1 MKRSLILLFLTSI
14 IAYSQQLPQM
24 RVVDTPRL
32 LRNEMVG
39 SQHRDANNRIAA
51 AIKVISDMEGF
62 TYQSNNGIVEVERA
76 PGVDMVY
83 LQPDERV
90 LEIYK
95 SGYEPLKVILSE
107 YSIKLESRQVW
118 ELKVT
123 GEKKPVPVTIL
134 STPSDAEK
142 ILDGKSL
149 GTGETFI
156 IIPGKHELRLRKAGY
171 KELVRTIE
179 VSERQTLFRDL
190 NLQEVV
196 PVMVTIQSTPREADI
211 YINNVNEGK
220 TNKQIFK
227 LPGEYSLRLSKDKY
241 ETVEQTIHVTESGQN
256 TWSFTLQKTTAILSL
271 SVTPS
276 DANVYINGTLEQERS
291 IELAPGQ
298 YRIEVKKDGWYDESR
313 TITIQKGTDQR
324 QTFSLKQM
332 TGTLQFVVEPMETQ
346 VTLKSGET
354 TVESWAGSKY
364 IRNIPV
370 GNYTITCNLSGYEPQ
385 TKSLMIEENETAS
398 LDVKM
403 VKGVSQA
410 ATATGKSGVEMVF
423 MKGGRFQMGSTDG
436 DSDEK
441 PVHTV
446 IVKDFYMSKYEV
458 TQKLYQEVMGTNPSH
473 WKGDN
478 LPVERVTWYEAVE
491 FCNALSRKEGLTP
504 VYTIN
509 KSRKDPNNKSSY
521 DDIKWTVTWNQNAN
535 GYRLPTEAEWEYAA
549 GGGASNRT
557 KYAGNNYESSLG
569 NYAWYTSNS
578 GSKTHPVGEKQ
589 PNSLGLYDMSG
600 NVWEWCWDWY
610 GDYSSSTQT
619 NPAGPSSGSDRVLR
633 GGSWSNDATYCR
645 VAYRGDGYPSDGNYG
660 YGFRILRNVP

>member
-14 IAYSQQLPQM
+14 IVYSQQLPQM

-32 LRNEMVG
+32 LKNEMVG

-76 PGVDMVY
+76 PGVDIVY

-196 PVMVTIQSTPREADI
+196 PVMVTIQSIPREADI

-220 TNKQIFK
+220 TNKQLFK
-227 LPGEYSLRLSKDKY
+227 FPGEYTLRLSKDKY
-241 ETVEQTIHVTESGQN
+241 ETVEQTITVTESGRN

-276 DANVYINGTLEQERS
+276 DAEVYINGTLERERS
-291 IELAPGQ
+291 IELAPGR

-354 TVESWAGSKY
+354 TIESWTGSKY

-370 GNYTITCNLSGYEPQ
+370 GNYTLICNLSGYEPQ
-385 TKSLMIEENETAS
+385 TKSLMIEENETVS

-410 ATATGKSGVEMVF
+410 TTATGKCGVEMVLV
-423 MKGGRFQMGSTDG
+423 KGGTFQMGSTEG

-441 PVHTV
+441 PVHSVTV
-446 IVKDFYMSKYEV
+446 NNFYISKYEV
-458 TQKLYQEVMGTNPSH
+458 SQALYQEVMGTNPSYFS
-473 WKGDN
+473 GDN
-478 LPVERVTWYEAVE
+478 LPVEEVSWYDAVE
-491 FCNALSRKEGLTP
+491 FCNALSQKEGLTP
-504 VYTIN
+504 VYTI
-509 KSRKDPNNKSSY
+509 SGTSVS
-521 DDIKWTVTWNQNAN
+521 WNQNAN

-549 GGGASNRT
+549 GGGSSNRT
-557 KYAGNNYESSLG
+557 KWAGTNSESRLG
-569 NYAWYTSNS
+569 NYAWYDSNS
-578 GSKTHPVGEKQ
+578 GNKTHPVGTKQ

-600 NVWEWCWDWY
+600 NVWEWCWDWHDSDY
-610 GDYSSSTQT
+610 YSSSPST
-619 NPAGPSSGSDRVLR
+619 NPAGPYSGSSRVLR
-633 GGSWSNDATYCR
+633 GGSWGLNAPSCR
-645 VAYRGDGYPSDGNYG
+645 VANRYNDYPSYRDSNL
-660 YGFRILRNVP
+660 GFRILRNVP